1 MRHMASHDMSEDQ
14 SIQRVRNKGESSI
27 DDNEENYVV
36 VEVIQD
42 ANEEYE
48 DEGSDLEMEEE
59 IEEDMQEDIIEES
72 EEHYTLGESK
82 LHHQLC

>member
-1 MRHMASHDMSEDQ
+1 MRHMASHDLSEEQ
-14 SIQRVRNKGESSI
+14 SLHRVRVKGESGL
-27 DDNEENYVV
+27 DEHEENYVV

-48 DEGSDLEMEEE
+48 DEVTDVEMEEE

-72 EEHYTLGESK
+72 EEHYTLGESEF
-82 LHHQLC
+82 QL